1 MVYTYHGHKHDDED
15 MGNIGSLAEE
25 VGCSKCSPQE
35 ITKRAQEAI
44 RFAKFNLRLAC
55 SPNYIVYE
63 GLWHSC
69 KQKPHQFKEDLRY
82 LFTLLGRGMIK
93 PMVAECIT
101 LDDVAGVQDRIEL
114 LGNKGTVVCTPT
126 ALYEKKVCKSPEI
139 VPRDSIDSIEDDL
152 AHKYAV
158 DAGYIND
165 TLSDFHRMHFRDDYA
180 QPMPVVREE
189 VPYSYQKFVSFPNDD
204 VVMNISSTTTG
215 SVERGHSV
223 SQQEFM
229 NHMSLLMG
237 SNDQDIAGDVSS
249 YKDDLQTKYS
259 TIRTPGSIRFH
270 KGKSRR
276 YKAYHLYQR
285 QKLADAAKRNDEQ
298 NHEIGRSKSS
308 GTTTNN
314 DLGCS
319 SSFGTKMNDERECSS
334 SVGATHTSARKMRRD
349 SRKKEQSSA
358 ESISGTAKSDL
369 FSAMSA
375 TETLQS
381 VDEETTK
388 NDTRNVAHSGPDRMK
403 SMNPTPEAAKEVGN
417 DKIKSRLSEYLS
429 RNTPVKSDKQGPSE
443 GRNEYSSGRDDESS
457 RASSFQA
464 IRSKWEQKAI

>member
-1 MVYTYHGHKHDDED
+1 LVYTYHGHKHDDEE

-25 VGCSKCSPQE
+25 VGCIKCSPQE
-35 ITKRAQEAI
+35 ITKKAQEAMRI
-44 RFAKFNLRLAC
+44 AKFNLRLAC

-93 PMVAECIT
+93 PYVAECIT

-126 ALYEKKVCKSPEI
+126 ALYEKKVCKSPDI
-139 VPRDSIDSIEDDL
+139 VSRDSFDSLADDF

-165 TLSDFHRMHFRDDYA
+165 TLSDFHRMHFRNEHD
-180 QPMPVVREE
+180 QPIPVVQEKS
-189 VPYSYQKFVSFPNDD
+189 SYLHQKFVSFPGDD
-204 VVMNISSTTTG
+204 VVMNSSSTTTG
-215 SVERGHSV
+215 SAERGHSA

-229 NHMSLLMG
+229 HHMSLLMG
-237 SNDQDIAGDVSS
+237 SSDQNCSVGDVSS
-249 YKDDLQTKYS
+249 NNDDVQTKQ
-259 TIRTPGSIRFH
+259 TTKRTLGSIQFH

-276 YKAYHLYQR
+276 YKAFHMYQR
-285 QKLADAAKRNDEQ
+285 QKLADAAKRHDEQ
-298 NHEIGRSKSS
+298 NHEIGRSTSS
-308 GTTTNN
+308 GTKAND

-319 SSFGTKMNDERECSS
+319 SSFGAKNECDTSS
-334 SVGATHTSARKMRRD
+334 AGATYTSARKIRRD
-349 SRKKEQSSA
+349 SRKKEQSNG
-358 ESISGTAKSDL
+358 EGVIGTARSDL
-369 FSAMSA
+369 LSDMSA
-375 TETLQS
+375 TEIMQS
-381 VDEETTK
+381 TADEGTTSY
-388 NDTRNVAHSGPDRMK
+388 DTRIITYSDQDRMK
-403 SMNPTPEAAKEVGN
+403 GIKPTPDAAKEVGT
-417 DKIKSRLSEYLS
+417 DKINSRLSVYLS
-429 RNTPVKSDKQGPSE
+429 RNTPVKSVQGLTE
-443 GRNEYSSGRDDESS
+443 GRNEDNSGRDDESS